1 MRKKRS
7 LIILIFFSIILF
19 TSAGFY
25 TFFGPAPLENRKFN
39 AYTEKFFCQEVSG
52 NTISLHYTLK
62 DPSQYDIEEAPV
74 TFGQYSADSD
84 AMCAAVENAL
94 ALLGSHKRSKLSKEN
109 QLTYDVL
116 ESYLTSSLEQFQ
128 YALYEEPLAP
138 LTGTQAQLPILLSEF
153 RFYDKEDVDIYLKL
167 LAQTPEYFQ
176 SILAFEQE
184 KSKQGLFMSE
194 SRADTI
200 ITECETFINLQ
211 ANNYLYSSFES
222 RIDDLHLSEGDKAVY
237 IKKNEDYIAQ
247 YLLPAYK
254 ELKDGLQKLR
264 TTGTNNGGLCNLPK
278 GSHYYEAVVN
288 TETGSSRSI
297 PELQKL
303 TRNQITEDFTML
315 QKTITSSADM
325 DTTQKITLKDSNPVS
340 ILSSLQSKLKGIFP
354 KPPKVNTEI
363 KYVEKSMEEY
373 LSPAFYMIPAI
384 DSTKDNVIYLN
395 SGHMPDDLSLYTTL
409 AHEGYPGHLYQ
420 TVYFANQDPVP
431 IRSILNFGGYVE
443 GWATYT
449 EMLSYYFA
457 PIEKDQAAIMQRNT
471 SILLGLY
478 ALADMGIH
486 YDGWSLMDTVAFFQ
500 DFGITDTQA
509 IEEIYN
515 LILSDPANY
524 LKYYIGYVEF
534 LELKKE
540 AINKWGDNFSQER
553 FHKAVL
559 NVGPA
564 PFDLVREYIF

>member
-1 MRKKRS
+1 
-7 LIILIFFSIILF
+7 
-19 TSAGFY
+19 
-25 TFFGPAPLENRKFN
+25 
-39 AYTEKFFCQEVSG
+39 
-52 NTISLHYTLK
+52 
-62 DPSQYDIEEAPV
+62 
-74 TFGQYSADSD
+74 
-84 AMCAAVENAL
+84 MCAAVENAL

-278 GSHYYEAVVN
+278 GAHYYEAVVN

-363 KYVEKSMEEY
+363 KYVEKIHGGILKPGLLY
-373 LSPAFYMIPAI
+373 
-384 DSTKDNVIYLN
+384 DS
-395 SGHMPDDLSLYTTL
+395 
-409 AHEGYPGHLYQ
+409 GY
-420 TVYFANQDPVP
+420 
-431 IRSILNFGGYVE
+431 
-443 GWATYT
+443 
-449 EMLSYYFA
+449 
-457 PIEKDQAAIMQRNT
+457 
-471 SILLGLY
+471 
-478 ALADMGIH
+478 
-486 YDGWSLMDTVAFFQ
+486 
-500 DFGITDTQA
+500 
-509 IEEIYN
+509 
-515 LILSDPANY
+515 
-524 LKYYIGYVEF
+524 
-534 LELKKE
+534 
-540 AINKWGDNFSQER
+540 
-553 FHKAVL
+553 
-559 NVGPA
+559 
-564 PFDLVREYIF
+564 